1 VKAELRDFDDD
12 VHERSVLRPGSQPGS
27 PMTAASEN
35 LFSIAIFPY
44 LKTSGPVQTES
55 YGSFLLRKTAQ
66 VEFALS
72 NSFAF

>member
-1 VKAELRDFDDD
+1 
-12 VHERSVLRPGSQPGS
+12 
-27 PMTAASEN
+27 MTAASEN